1 VPAYIHGHVYDC
13 VKGKP
18 VAGASVTVEN
28 EYNRTTF
35 YTDVKGYYL
44 GKVVGVTSLIIVAAD
59 NYAPRSYHDVDIYY
73 SGLTEM
79 SFKLQVPLPPGD
91 INQDGNVDLED
102 AVPVFQTLT
111 QSLSSLNTCGKTD
124 ISGDDKIGFE
134 ELIFILKKL
143 AETE

>member
-1 VPAYIHGHVYDC
+1 M
-13 VKGKP
+13 
-18 VAGASVTVEN
+18 
-28 EYNRTTF
+28 
-35 YTDVKGYYL
+35 
-44 GKVVGVTSLIIVAAD
+44 SLITVTAE
-59 NYAPRSYHDVDIYY
+59 NYASMSYQNVDIYY

-91 INQDGNVDLED
+91 INQDGNVGLED
-102 AVPVFQTLT
+102 AVLVFQILT

-134 ELIFILKKL
+134 ELIFILRKS